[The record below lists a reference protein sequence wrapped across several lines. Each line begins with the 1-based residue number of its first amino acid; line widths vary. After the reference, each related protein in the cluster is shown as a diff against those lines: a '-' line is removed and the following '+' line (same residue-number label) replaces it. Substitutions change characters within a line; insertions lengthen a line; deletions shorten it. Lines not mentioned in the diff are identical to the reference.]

1 MNRDKLIK
9 EKLKKVCDYG
19 KTIQGK
25 VFSVESDGRNKI
37 ALAVMFQMNFAS
49 FMTFTDKIKHKWT
62 KEQEDIAI
70 NKLDFLI
77 VLCESSDETWE
88 LFWKGEQPINPK
100 KFLFNEEGTEQ
111 MKFMDLND
119 IKTITVPMMGIK

>member
-88 LFWKGEQPINPK
+88 LF
-100 KFLFNEEGTEQ
+100 
-111 MKFMDLND
+111 
-119 IKTITVPMMGIK
+119 